1 MMQQRIDTGM
11 DMFNKYI
18 ERSGME
24 KKSYQYDGLKWL
36 LQNELSNDLPCGVRG
51 GLVADEMGL
60 GKTIMMIGLCLANFM
75 HNRKTLIVV
84 PPVLIDQWYAQIYRT
99 TGHKCAVYHG
109 LKKKQFDKQG
119 LVDQEVVGADV
130 FAGAVI
136 VLCSY
141 DAISVFREKKGK
153 TRKQFGSENTKTQKH
168 VEDSL
173 LHKIQWGRVIFD
185 EAHHLRNKSTTRYV
199 GAKLLSADVKWLV
212 SGTPVQNKKQDF
224 HTLCSLIQLP
234 ASYYTNSENLVE
246 LTESFI
252 LKRTKKQVGIDLM
265 DASQDKVVVPWK
277 TTAEKKLSEEIHSLI
292 AFTNVKR
299 VDADGDAS
307 GDSGGMNNF
316 DNKILLSLLMKARQ
330 SCIYPKMLYKNE
342 KNEKNVVVPSSS
354 KLDSVVEAILQRKN
368 NGNGKLVFCH
378 FKDEMNEIASR
389 LRGVDVD
396 ESGSG
401 SGSGSGLNVAILDGS
416 LSKSMRKKILDEKKD
431 VLILQIQTGCEG
443 LNLQENYNEVY
454 FVSPHW
460 NPYVEDQAV
469 ARCHRIGQK
478 KEVFVW
484 RFEMDNFGVNILQ
497 DGNVKPTK
505 NLEEY
510 VMDIQN
516 NKRNIV
522 SKIIVE

>member
-1 MMQQRIDTGM
+1 MQQRIDTGM

-18 ERSGME
+18 ERSDMG
-24 KKSYQYDGLKWL
+24 KKTYQYDGVKWL
-36 LQNELSNDLPCGVRG
+36 LQNELSYDLPCGVRG
-51 GLVADEMGL
+51 GFVADEMGL
-60 GKTIMMIGLCLANFM
+60 GKTIMMIGLCIANFM
-75 HNRKTLIVV
+75 HKRKTLIVV

-99 TGHKCAVYHG
+99 TGHRCAVYHG
-109 LKKKQFDKQG
+109 LKKKHFEKQS
-119 LVDQEVVGADV
+119 LEQEGAENV

-153 TRKQFGSENTKTQKH
+153 TSKQFGSENTKTQKQ

-199 GAKLLSADVKWLV
+199 GAKLLRADIKWLV

-224 HTLCSLIQLP
+224 HALCSLIQLP
-234 ASYYTNSENLVE
+234 ASYYTNPENLVE

-252 LKRTKKQVGIDLM
+252 LKRTKKQVGIDLI

-299 VDADGDAS
+299 VDGDGDGDGDA
-307 GDSGGMNNF
+307 GGVDNVNN
-316 DNKILLSLLMKARQ
+316 NKILLSLLMKARQ

-342 KNEKNVVVPSSS
+342 KNTNNISNIVPSSS
-354 KLDSVVEAILQRKN
+354 KLDSVVEAILERKN

-389 LRGVDVD
+389 LRVDDVD
-396 ESGSG
+396 GL
-401 SGSGSGLNVAILDGS
+401 GSGLNVAILDGS

-443 LNLQENYNEVY
+443 LNLQDNYNEVY

-484 RFEMDNFGVNILQ
+484 RFEMDNFGMNILQ
-497 DGNVKPTK
+497 DGNVIPTK